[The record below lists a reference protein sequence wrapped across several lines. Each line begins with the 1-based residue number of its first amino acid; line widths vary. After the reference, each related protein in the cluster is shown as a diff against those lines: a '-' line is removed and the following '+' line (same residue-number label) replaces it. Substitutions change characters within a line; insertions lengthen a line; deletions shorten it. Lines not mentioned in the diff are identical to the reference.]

1 MRQNIRTAPPTW
13 ETAFFAIALSILWVS
28 PASAAPA
35 ACEDLAKFPL
45 TGGKIT
51 SVVVVAEGTKIPLPP
66 LPISLISPA
75 GFCRVAV
82 TLTPTSDSAIMA
94 EVWLPDPAKWNGNFL
109 GSGNGGFGG
118 SVSGPALDMRGAVA
132 QGYATAGNDLGHE
145 ITSLTIDGT
154 WVLGHPEKVKDFAY
168 RADHVTA
175 EFAKALIAA
184 YYGRAPQFSY
194 FRGCSNGGHEALM
207 EAQKY
212 PADYDGI
219 VAGAPANAWTRIMT
233 GFLWNEAAQLNMP
246 QSEIPKA
253 KLAMIQDAVMA
264 KCDALD
270 GVKDGIINDPR
281 ACHFDPKVLLCT
293 SGDAP
298 NCLTHPQFDALSKI
312 YDGPVNPDTGER
324 IHPGFPPG
332 SEGLTG
338 NWDTWIIGPKS
349 SQSQF
354 ANQFYGNFVMGDS
367 KWNYRTFNFATDL
380 AKADAAIGSIINSDS
395 PDLGA
400 FAARGGKL
408 ILFQGWADAAI
419 TPWGTIKYYQ
429 AVQKAMGAD
438 QAHRFVRLFMAPGM
452 MHCGGGPG
460 PNSFDAVASVA
471 QWREK
476 NQAPETIVAARYA
489 NPMAVLTGAPA
500 GEPVSRRPLCAYP
513 RVAHW
518 TGKGSSDQAENYTCR
533 ASEADAPAKS
543 NAHAKAGVRAKA
555 KEAA

>member
-1 MRQNIRTAPPTW
+1 VRLKKNIDWSSVRA
-13 ETAFFAIALSILWVS
+13 AVFAATLAL
-28 PASAAPA
+28 ASLSFANAARA
-35 ACEDLAKFPL
+35 ACEDLAKFPM

-51 SVVVVAEGTKIPLPP
+51 SVVAVAANAAIPLPP
-66 LPISLISPA
+66 LPISLAAPA
-75 GFCRVAV
+75 AFCRVAV
-82 TLTPTSDSAIMA
+82 TLTPTADSAIMA

-118 SVSGPALDMRGAVA
+118 TVSGPALDMRGALEK
-132 QGYATAGNDLGHE
+132 GYATAGDDLGHE
-145 ITSLTIDGT
+145 ITSLVIDGT
-154 WVLGHPEKVKDFAY
+154 WVLGHPEKVKDYAY

-175 EFAKALIAA
+175 EFAKTLIAA
-184 YYGRAPQFSY
+184 YYGRSPQYSY

-212 PADYDGI
+212 PGDYDGI

-233 GFLWNEAAQLNMP
+233 GFLWNEAAQLGAP
-246 QSEIPKA
+246 QSEIPKS
-253 KLAMIQDAVMA
+253 KLGMIQEAVLA

-270 GVKDGIINDPR
+270 GVKDGIINDPTMCR
-281 ACHFDPKVLLCT
+281 FDPKVLLCT

-298 NCLTHPQFDALSKI
+298 NCLTHPQLEALEKI
-312 YDGPVNPDTGER
+312 YGGPVNPSTGKS
-324 IHPGFPPG
+324 IYPGFPPG
-332 SEGLTG
+332 HEGLPG

-354 ANQFYGNFVMGDS
+354 GNQFMAGFVTGDTN
-367 KWNYRTFNFATDL
+367 WNYRSFNFATDL
-380 AKADAAIGSIINSDS
+380 AKVDAAIGSVINSDN

-419 TPWGTIKYYQ
+419 TPWGTIQYYHDIQ
-429 AVQKAMGAD
+429 RKMGAD

-460 PNSFDAVASVA
+460 PNNFDAVAAVA

-489 NPMAVLTGAPA
+489 NPMAVMTGAPK
-500 GEPVSRRPLCAYP
+500 GDPLSTRPLCAYP
-513 RVAHW
+513 KVAQW
-518 TGKGSSDQAENYTCR
+518 TGKGSTDQADNFTCV
-533 ASEADAPAKS
+533 AAAKDKG
-543 NAHAKAGVRAKA
+543 AK
-555 KEAA
+555 

>member
-1 MRQNIRTAPPTW
+1 MRQKNNAAAPKW
-13 ETAFFAIALSILWVS
+13 ESPVTAIALCLLLVS
-28 PASAAPA
+28 CASAARA
-35 ACEDLAKFPL
+35 TCEDLAKFPV
-45 TGGKIT
+45 TNGKIT
-51 SVVVVAEGTKIPLPP
+51 SVVAVAEGAKIPLPP
-66 LPISLISPA
+66 LPISLAAPA
-75 GFCRVAV
+75 SFCRVAV

-118 SVSGPALDMRGAVA
+118 TVSGPALDMRGAVA
-132 QGYATAGNDLGHE
+132 QGYATAGDDLGHE

-154 WVLGHPEKVKDFAY
+154 WVLGHPEKVTDIAY

-184 YYGRAPQFSY
+184 YYGKSPQFSY

-207 EAQKY
+207 EAQRY
-212 PADYDGI
+212 PTDYDGI
-219 VAGAPANAWTRIMT
+219 VAGAPANAWTHIMA
-233 GFLWNEAAQLNMP
+233 GFLWNEAAQLNAP

-253 KLAMIQDAVMA
+253 KLAMIQEAVLA

-270 GVKDGIINDPR
+270 GVKDGIINDPG

-298 NCLTHPQFDALSKI
+298 NCLTHPQYDTLVKI
-312 YDGPVNPDTGER
+312 YKGPVNPSTGES

-332 SEGLTG
+332 AEGLPG
-338 NWDTWIIGPKS
+338 NWDAWIIGPKS

-354 ANQFYGNFVMGDS
+354 ANQFYGSFIAGDPN
-367 KWNYRTFNFATDL
+367 WNYRSFDFATDL
-380 AKADAAIGSIINSDS
+380 ATTDAAIGSVINSDS
-395 PDLGA
+395 PDLSA

-419 TPWGTIKYYQ
+419 TPLGTIKYYQ
-429 AVQKAMGAD
+429 AVQQKMGAD
-438 QAHRFVRLFMAPGM
+438 KAHRFVRLFMAPGM

-460 PNSFDAVASVA
+460 PSTFDAVASVA

-476 NQAPETIVAARYA
+476 NQAPETILAARYA
-489 NPMAVLTGAPA
+489 NQTAVLTGAPK
-500 GEPVSRRPLCAYP
+500 GEPLSTRPLCAYP
-513 RVAHW
+513 NVAHW
-518 TGKGSSDQAENYTCR
+518 TGKGSSDQADNYTCR
-533 ASEADAPAKS
+533 AAAK
-543 NAHAKAGVRAKA
+543 
-555 KEAA
+555 